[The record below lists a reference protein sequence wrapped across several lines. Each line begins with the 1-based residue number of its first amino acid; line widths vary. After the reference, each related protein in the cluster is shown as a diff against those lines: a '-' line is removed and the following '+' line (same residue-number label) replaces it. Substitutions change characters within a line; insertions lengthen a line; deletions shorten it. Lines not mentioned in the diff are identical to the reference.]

1 MSKLVVSSSIVTP
14 CVALLLSGAGC
25 GAESDPAVSVRSG
38 SYGDDGDDGEDDL
51 SKKEKKQ
58 LAKAVRAT
66 AMQLGLAAIPE
77 PPKVK
82 KKLAKLG
89 KALAFDKIL
98 SGNKNIS
105 CITCHDPGLGTDD
118 DRHLSVGEGA
128 VGLGVNRVHP
138 DEVFIPRNA
147 PPLFNLH
154 VMDDMF
160 WDGRVNVHNGVYD
173 TPANAK
179 LSPDMIAV
187 FESGFRA
194 AAAQAMFPVTSR
206 REMRGVMGT
215 NELATVR
222 DDLFR
227 DQWALLMTRLGAI
240 PQYVDMFEKAY
251 PGTAF
256 ADMTFAHAANAIAAF
271 EIDTFAATDTPWDNF
286 LKGDNNALTV
296 NQLKG
301 AQLFMGAGKCATC
314 HSGAALSDFKFHNTA
329 LPQFGPGKAD
339 GTFRDDDVGRGGET
353 TSVDNYRFRTAPLRN
368 VALTG
373 PYGHAGQFS
382 QLADFV
388 AHYID
393 PATSLQ
399 NYDVS
404 QIDAPLQS
412 TLLPNTAAI
421 LAHFNPAEV
430 TADITLDDVPLIV
443 DFLHAL
449 TDPASADLG
458 DVAPDSVPSGLP
470 VAEVVV
476 TDTTQLAGTI
486 HLPMAFETSGAREY
500 QIQEQSMCDGSA
512 SADVSFDR
520 LANTLSIHAQFDGL
534 PYRPHIAYEYNPSTA
549 FNQYPDEVQDG
560 RWQMWLVGHFF
571 TQRSIFYYDGLDGH
585 LIGNENDINGSLP
598 PTAFPVELPVLQM
611 LCTDFFESDPDTLQ
625 ADVTFEYEYDN
636 ILDMLGSAGVYVA
649 VLPSNI
655 FNPAELD
662 IYYTQGGLPA
672 EKAMDFDKIADD
684 ISEGRGGL
692 MLVTSYEPFPKPSYL
707 DARDNL
713 MIGWGSAWPRP
724 TPVFQPYEECGTS
737 FQWNTGFVV
746 PP

>member
-1 MSKLVVSSSIVTP
+1 MQRSICSLVVLPLAAIGLTGACNAEP
-14 CVALLLSGAGC
+14 DEQLL
-25 GAESDPAVSVRSG
+25 VRSF
-38 SYGDDGDDGEDDL
+38 DDDDL
-51 SKKEKKQ
+51 TKKEKKQ
-58 LAKAVRAT
+58 LAKEVREIA
-66 AMQLGLAAIPE
+66 QDLGLAPMPA
-77 PPKVK
+77 PPKVSS
-82 KKLAKLG
+82 KLTKLG

-105 CITCHDPGLGTDD
+105 CLTCHHPSLGSDD

-128 VGLGVNRVHP
+128 VGLGLDRVHP

-154 VMDDMF
+154 AMNDMF

-187 FESGFRA
+187 FEAGLGA

-215 NELATVR
+215 NELATIR

-227 DQWALLMTRLGAI
+227 EQWAALMARLGAI
-240 PQYVDMFEKAY
+240 PEYVKMFEKAY
-251 PGTAF
+251 PGTKF

-271 EIDTFAATDTPWDNF
+271 EVDTFAADNTPWDRF
-286 LKGDNNALTV
+286 LKGDNDALTV
-296 NQLKG
+296 NQLRG
-301 AQLFMGAGKCATC
+301 AKLFMGAGRCATC
-314 HSGAALSDFKFHNTA
+314 HNGALLSDSQFHNTA

-339 GTFRDDDVGRGGET
+339 GTFRDDDVGRGSET
-353 TSVDNYRFRTAPLRN
+353 TSADNYRFRTPPLRN

-382 QLADFV
+382 ELADFV

-393 PATSLQ
+393 PETSLQ
-399 NYDVS
+399 NYDVT
-404 QIDAPLQS
+404 QIDAPLQP
-412 TLLPNTAAI
+412 TLLPNTAQV
-421 LAHFNPAEV
+421 LANFDPAEV
-430 TADITLDDVPLIV
+430 TADISPDDVPLLV
-443 DFLHAL
+443 DFLGAL
-449 TDPASADLG
+449 TDPAS
-458 DVAPDSVPSGLP
+458 VNMNKVTPKSVPSGLP
-470 VAEVVV
+470 VAETVV

-520 LANTLSIHAQFDGL
+520 LANKLTIHAQFDGL
-534 PYRPHIAYEYNPSTA
+534 PYRPHIAYEYNPSTP
-549 FNQYPDEVQDG
+549 FNQYPDEVSDG
-560 RWQMWLVGHFF
+560 KWQMWLVGKYF
-571 TQRSIFYYDGLDGH
+571 TARSIFYYDGLDGH
-585 LIGNENDINGSLP
+585 LIGNEHDIDGPLP

-611 LCTDFFESDPDTLQ
+611 LCTDFFESDPDTLK
-625 ADVTFEYEYDN
+625 ADVTFEFDYDN
-636 ILDMLGSAGVYVA
+636 ILDMLGSAGVYTA
-649 VLPSNI
+649 VLPTNI
-655 FNPAELD
+655 FNPSELD
-662 IYYTQGGLPA
+662 IYYTQGGLPP
-672 EKAMDFDKIADD
+672 ELAMNFDDIADI
-684 ISEGRGGL
+684 ISDGRGGL
-692 MLVTSYEPFPKPSYL
+692 MLVTSYEPSPKPAYL
-707 DARDNL
+707 DARDNI

-724 TPVFQPYEECGTS
+724 TPIFEPYEECGTS
-737 FQWNTGFVV
+737 FQWNTGFNI